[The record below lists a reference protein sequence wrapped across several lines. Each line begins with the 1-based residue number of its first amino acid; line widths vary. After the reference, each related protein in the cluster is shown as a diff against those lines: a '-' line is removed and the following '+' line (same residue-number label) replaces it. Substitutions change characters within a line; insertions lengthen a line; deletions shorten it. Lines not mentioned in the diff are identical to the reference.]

1 MLKYKNLRDAKKIL
15 RVIIPKLNA
24 QKNKMADALILNLKT
39 AVGRPKL
46 KDYNAMVSYFKK
58 MEFSPIG

>member
-1 MLKYKNLRDAKKIL
+1 
-15 RVIIPKLNA
+15 
-24 QKNKMADALILNLKT
+24 MADALILNLKT

-46 KDYNAMVSYFKK
+46 KHYNAMVSYFKK